1 MINRTISS
9 VSSNY
14 KFIPVK
20 FGGATSS
27 TSTEWM
33 EINGGTLGSTTNTN
47 TQNLRF
53 LIPYN
58 GFMTDL
64 WFRVDQ
70 DVNQTIVIYKVGTG
84 TAADDLDQSGARI
97 FQSDPIDPLQAHN
110 IRHANLYSSG
120 TFEEFPISVKAGDV
134 IAISTTAAATTATK
148 LDGMLI
154 LQLDISESIQAS
166 GAD

>member
-9 VSSNY
+9 ISSNY
-14 KFIPVK
+14 KFIPIK
-20 FGGATSS
+20 LGAATNS
-27 TSTEWM
+27 TSQEWM
-33 EINGGTLGSTTNTN
+33 EINGGSLGSTTNTN
-47 TQNLRF
+47 TGNLRF

-70 DVNQTIVIYKVGTG
+70 DINQTIRLYRVTDRT
-84 TAADDLDQSGARI
+84 TANDLDQAGAI
-97 FQSDPIDPLQAHN
+97 VFESDPIDPSLAHN
-110 IRHANLYSSG
+110 IKNAKLYSSG
-120 TFEEFPISVKAGDV
+120 TYENFPISVKAGTV
-134 IAISTTAAATTATK
+134 IAVSTTAAATTGTN

-154 LQLDISESIQAS
+154 LQLDIPESIQAA